1 MLDLDFLIVTAGD
14 LPEAYFLAACLAL
27 RTQRFAIVNVLRPAA
42 SHLRA
47 LARLR
52 RTRGV
57 FYVTDL
63 LLARLVDA
71 PLVALYRRFA
81 PTGVGAF
88 PEVDA
93 ALVQRM
99 RTEHPHLDCA
109 DPHAPEV
116 LEFVRA
122 FGPDYILLAGC
133 PILKGTFYGLAR
145 RGALNRHLGVL
156 PDLRGADCPLWAFAL
171 NRPESAGYS
180 IHMVSERVD
189 AGDVVLRRR
198 VPIAEPSLQRYL
210 RRLRREASHG
220 FVEVLDDLLLGVP
233 LPRELQH
240 GAGWYCP
247 PAGLVTKLRAQHN
260 YARLLRSA
268 SLTLTPK
275 SA

>member
-1 MLDLDFLIVTAGD
+1 VLDLDFLIVTAGD

-81 PTGVGAF
+81 PPGVGAF

-133 PILKGTFYGLAR
+133 PILKGTFYAR
-145 RGALNRHLGVL
+145 IVRCGRSPSIAPRARATPSIWSASGWT
-156 PDLRGADCPLWAFAL
+156 RATWCFADAF
-171 NRPESAGYS
+171 
-180 IHMVSERVD
+180 
-189 AGDVVLRRR
+189 
-198 VPIAEPSLQRYL
+198 
-210 RRLRREASHG
+210 
-220 FVEVLDDLLLGVP
+220 P
-233 LPRELQH
+233 LPSRR
-240 GAGWYCP
+240 C
-247 PAGLVTKLRAQHN
+247 
-260 YARLLRSA
+260 SA
-268 SLTLTPK
+268 I
-275 SA
+275 